1 MADNQYDLI
10 VIGAGPGGYPAAI
23 RGAQRGLRTAI
34 VERENLGGICLNWG
48 CIPTKALLKSAEFYD
63 HARHAADYGVTTGE
77 IGLDWPKVIKRSRQV
92 SDRLTKGIGALMK
105 KHKIDVLQGTGV
117 IEKPG
122 RVVVTNAERQAVA
135 YAAKHIVI
143 ATGGRPRELKGMEF
157 DRRTVISSREA
168 MVLDQKPASLAVVGA
183 GAIGIEFA
191 SFYATM
197 GTKVTVIEALPQ
209 ILPVEDPE
217 VAAVIRKQLEKQG
230 VDIHEGAKVNR
241 TVPSAEGAGVS
252 IGITT
257 AKGEAVNIQAE
268 KLLVA
273 AGVVGNIENLG
284 LEALGVRT
292 DRGFI
297 VADRTDYRTSVPGVY
312 AIGDVIGPPLL
323 AHVATKEAIACI
335 DRIAGHTESY
345 VNYDNIPGCTYCL
358 PQVASVGLTEPKAQ
372 EKYPDF
378 VKVGRFPFRAS
389 GRALASGDWDGFV
402 KVVVHSRTGEILGV
416 HMVGAEVTELIPEIV
431 MAREMEL
438 TVHELHSMIHAH
450 PTLAEAVMEAAADAL
465 GEAIHI

>member
-1 MADNQYDLI
+1 MADNSYDVI

-23 RGAQRGLRTAI
+23 RVAQRGLKAAI
-34 VERENLGGICLNWG
+34 VERETLGGICLNWG

-63 HARHAADYGVTTGE
+63 HVKHAADFGITVENIGV
-77 IGLDWPKVIKRSRQV
+77 DWQRVIKRSRQV
-92 SDRLTKGIGALMK
+92 ADRLSKGIGALMK
-105 KHKIDVLQGTGV
+105 KHRVDVLSGTGV

-122 RVVVTNAERQAVA
+122 RVVVTNSSRQATA
-135 YAAKHIVI
+135 YAAKYIVI

-157 DRRTVISSREA
+157 DRETIISSREA
-168 MVLDQKPASLAVVGA
+168 MTLSERPESLAIVGA

-197 GTKVTVIEALPQ
+197 GTKVTVIETLPQ
-209 ILPVEDPE
+209 ILPVEDAE
-217 VAAVIRKQLEKQG
+217 IAAVVRKVLEKQG
-230 VDIHEGAKVNR
+230 VDIHTGASVDSVSRESGGVKI
-241 TVPSAEGAGVS
+241 GVS
-252 IGITT
+252 LPSGNPV
-257 AKGEAVNIQAE
+257 EIQAQ

-273 AGVVGNIENLG
+273 AGVTGNVENLG
-284 LEALGVRT
+284 LEALGIRT
-292 DRGFI
+292 ERGFI
-297 VADRTDYRTSVPGVY
+297 AADRISYQTDVPGIY

-323 AHVATKEAIACI
+323 AHVATKEAVVCV
-335 DRIAGHTESY
+335 DGFTGHSGAP
-345 VNYDNIPGCTYCL
+345 VNYDNIPGCTYCS
-358 PQVASVGLTEPKAQ
+358 PQVASVGFTEAKAL

-378 VKVGRFPFRAS
+378 VKIGRFPFRAS
-389 GRALASGDWDGFV
+389 GRALASGDWDGLV
-402 KVVVHSRTGEILGV
+402 KVVAHSRTGEILGV

-438 TVHELHSMIHAH
+438 TVHELHTIVHAH